1 MPNVYLLPFTFCLL
15 PFTLLSTR
23 EVPVTDTSAVAPP
36 PASEAVARVNPYV
49 GPRSFKMG
57 EKLYGRDREAL
68 DLLDLLIAERIVLLY
83 SPSGAGKSSLL
94 QAELLPRLV
103 EEGFHVL
110 PPIRVSMEPPSLGEG
125 IAVANRY
132 IFSALLSLE
141 EGLAANQQIPLP
153 ELATMELDAYLRR
166 RPRAE
171 DAPETDVLLFD
182 QFEEILTAD
191 PSN

>member
-1 MPNVYLLPFTFCLL
+1 
-15 PFTLLSTR
+15 
-23 EVPVTDTSAVAPP
+23 
-36 PASEAVARVNPYV
+36 
-49 GPRSFKMG
+49 MG

-103 EEGFHVL
+103 EEGFHVM

-125 IAVANRY
+125 ITVANRY

-141 EGLAANQQIPLP
+141 EGLAPSQQIPLA
-153 ELATMELDAYLRR
+153 ELATMELDTYLRDR
-166 RPRAE
+166 KS
-171 DAPETDVLLFD
+171 VV
-182 QFEEILTAD
+182 
-191 PSN
+191 